1 MVGDVDQIEACVLMS
16 EVGQVEGAIPRL
28 QWLAVVFSE
37 QGEGGWRKAVE
48 SCACDGHI
56 IATDQ
61 FCRWEDSH
69 LCTTG
74 RAWKSTAGIL
84 ITWERNEKSANLLI
98 KPLVDIYHK
107 TLKI

>member
-48 SCACDGHI
+48 S
-56 IATDQ
+56 
-61 FCRWEDSH
+61 
-69 LCTTG
+69 
-74 RAWKSTAGIL
+74 
-84 ITWERNEKSANLLI
+84 
-98 KPLVDIYHK
+98 
-107 TLKI
+107 